1 MAKNDNWMKKAG
13 VTPGKLALIAVLA
26 VVLGGVLYLQ
36 FGPAVE
42 KSAAPAQFAAATAHP
57 SSATETPS
65 APAAEASANDVT
77 APRKKTGTVTSWQSP
92 ELSSIVQY
100 DPFALP
106 ASFPQPQH
114 ADEEVAMAQSAAQ
127 AEDATE
133 QQAALE
139 AERVKSEGELQGL
152 RQQGVAV
159 IIKKKAEYVAIVGE
173 QEVHVG
179 DQINGFTV
187 IAIDAEGVRVAKDL
201 SP

>member
-1 MAKNDNWMKKAG
+1 MAKNENWMKKAG

-26 VVLGGVLYLQ
+26 VVLGGVLYRQL
-36 FGPAVE
+36 GPTVK
-42 KSAAPAQFAAATAHP
+42 KSAAPTQFAAVTTD
-57 SSATETPS
+57 SSSSVETS
-65 APAAEASANDVT
+65 NAPAAEDSATDVT

-92 ELSSIVQY
+92 ELASIVQY

-139 AERVKSEGELQGL
+139 VERVKSEGELQGL

-159 IIKKKAEYVAIVGE
+159 IIKKKKEYVAIVGA

-187 IAIDAEGVRVAKDL
+187 IAIDADGVRVAKDL
-201 SP
+201 TP